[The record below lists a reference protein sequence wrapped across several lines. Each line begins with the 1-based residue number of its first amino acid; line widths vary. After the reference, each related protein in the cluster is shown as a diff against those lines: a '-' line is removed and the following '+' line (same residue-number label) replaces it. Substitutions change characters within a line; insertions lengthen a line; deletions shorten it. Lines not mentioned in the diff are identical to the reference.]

1 MRVWAWETC
10 GTIQLIFM
18 SPSFDVVEFWAGFSP
33 ACAPGQEICF
43 TFQREN
49 PRKHVQVS
57 DFFFFFYILLNLD
70 YYIAKLFSVSFALR
84 YFIGGNCLQWVLT
97 MLRVWYR
104 LKVDMRF
111 LFKKCFISC
120 YLWKTS
126 DRRPMHYNTFC
137 TLSFGKS
144 KRFWSVLR

>member
-57 DFFFFFYILLNLD
+57 DFFNIYFTQFRLLYSQTVFCFVCSALFFF
-70 YYIAKLFSVSFALR
+70 
-84 YFIGGNCLQWVLT
+84 GGNCLQWVLT

-104 LKVDMRF
+104 LKVDMRY

-144 KRFWSVLR
+144 KRFWSVLG